1 MMGRAFIRDKQPWE
15 GREAAGLGRGLRPAA
30 PQPTPPSADEAPL
43 ARSGWAS
50 RSTLLAAG
58 GGVLG
63 AKAGLCGWGHMSFV

>member
-15 GREAAGLGRGLRPAA
+15 DREAAGLGRGLRPAA
-30 PQPTPPSADEAPL
+30 PQPTPPTADEAPL

-63 AKAGLCGWGHMSFV
+63 AEAGLCGWGHMSFV

>member
-1 MMGRAFIRDKQPWE
+1 MGRAFIRDKQPWE
-15 GREAAGLGRGLRPAA
+15 GREAAGLGRGLRP
-30 PQPTPPSADEAPL
+30 SVDEAPL